1 MWQKMKKIIRVGL
14 LLMLLTVIATP
25 VQTNAAESLKLNKS
39 SMTLCT
45 GRAYRLKVNTTE
57 TVKWSSVKSSV
68 AVVDTAG
75 KITAKTPGTT
85 YIIAQCGKGKVKC
98 KVVVKDHEWKRTAS
112 RSATCSA
119 KGYKKY
125 QCTRCETVKT
135 ITIPVLK
142 HKWVTQNTTI
152 HHAEK
157 GYYETTLVYK
167 KVRSVICACGIK
179 IYDTELQPIKD
190 HVELPMWEDDNGKKH
205 AHSYPW
211 FCEDQIPE
219 VKKVWRVIS
228 HAYDEV
234 VKETV
239 CSFCGKKK

>member
-1 MWQKMKKIIRVGL
+1 MWQKMKKLISVGL
-14 LLMLLTVIATP
+14 LLILFSVIAVP
-25 VQTNAAESLKLNKS
+25 VQTKAAESLKLSKS
-39 SMTLCT
+39 SVTLCI
-45 GRAYRLKVNTTE
+45 GRAYRLKANTTE

-85 YIIAQCGKGKVKC
+85 YIIAQCGKEKVKC
-98 KVVVKDHEWKRTAS
+98 KVVVKDHEWKKIAS
-112 RSATCSA
+112 RSASCNA

-142 HKWVTQNTTI
+142 HKWVMQNTTI

-157 GYYETTLVYK
+157 GYYESTLVYK
-167 KVRSVICACGIK
+167 KVRSMICTCGIK
-179 IYDTELQPIKD
+179 IYDTALQPFKD
-190 HVELPMWEDDNGKKH
+190 HLELPMWENDKGEKFEH
-205 AHSYPW
+205 YYQW
-211 FCEDQIPE
+211 VCEDHIPE

-239 CSFCGKKK
+239 CNFCGKKK